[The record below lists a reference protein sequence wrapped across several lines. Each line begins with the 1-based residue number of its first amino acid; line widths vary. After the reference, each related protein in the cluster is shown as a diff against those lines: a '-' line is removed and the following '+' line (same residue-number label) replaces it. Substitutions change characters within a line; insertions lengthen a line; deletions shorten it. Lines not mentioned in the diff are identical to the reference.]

1 MPQSVGLTQN
11 YLNSFLGR
19 VLFSDAAAPHS
30 DGQSFK
36 LAAAFAVM
44 TGRKAAEFAKAA

>member
-19 VLFSDAAAPHS
+19 VLFPMQQRRVPMVNRSN
-30 DGQSFK
+30 
-36 LAAAFAVM
+36 
-44 TGRKAAEFAKAA
+44 